1 MSDGFKYGNLGD
13 GGYQATFRADPYPF
27 QQGLPKRQVPNFEH
41 KEGLRFGP
49 FFPAK
54 FLPALRADTYKYD
67 LTVIAAGS
75 PVVLLSN
82 GEIVP
87 AGYKKILAAGKGQ
100 GPQYTA
106 LDLNQGVMN
115 AKGIP
120 VQIGE
125 YVVDSMVDAGL
136 TMGKVIGIAQYD
148 AFRQLNPDP
157 HNPATYV
164 RHNYNPQNGIAVL
177 TSYVLEFP
185 IEPHARKPLS
195 IKATATAAMTSI
207 DLGFASVVPH
217 SLKVKVD
224 DITVE
229 NFTFVEGTPGNDSIT
244 LNVAKDSKYEVTGLY
259 ETNVY
264 ATPFPGMTT
273 WRGPVATTN
282 LVTFN
287 ADSKYVAFSA
297 TEIGDTTAADQSAVI
312 EKAISERDDI
322 LGYVVGVDY
331 QFPKQMLDEV
341 RTFDMSMITDTVNP
355 MGTEYDALSL
365 PPGSSN
371 GGIPSLI
378 QYAGGDLKTGVVRFK
393 LEIK

>member
-115 AKGIP
+115 AKGVP
-120 VQIGE
+120 VQAGE
-125 YVVDSMVDAGL
+125 YVVDSMIDAGL
-136 TMGKVIGIAQYD
+136 TLGKVIGIAQYD

-164 RHNYNPQNGIAVL
+164 RHNYNSQNGIAVL

-195 IKATATAAMTSI
+195 IKAVATSAMTSI

-224 DITVE
+224 DITVD
-229 NFTFVEGTPGNDSIT
+229 NFTFVEGTSGNDSIS
-244 LNVAKDSKYEVTGLY
+244 LNVAKDSKYEITGLY
-259 ETNVY
+259 ETAVY

-312 EKAISERDDI
+312 KKAISERDDI